1 MQLFNGGARK
11 IVLKDQVVEPK
22 TLFEVTDAEGKK
34 LMELY
39 PEEVTKPP
47 VAEKV
52 ASKNEIK
59 KVEAE
64 RDEAIAERDK
74 VIAELDEIKAK
85 HDEAAAKIQELET
98 QLADFEA
105 IKAERDELKKAVDK
119 LEAQI
124 EKLKK

>member
-11 IVLKDQVVEPK
+11 IVLKDQEVAPK

-64 RDEAIAERDK
+64 RDEAIAK
-74 VIAELDEIKAK
+74 LDEIKAK
-85 HDEAAAKIQELET
+85 HDEAVAKIQELET

-105 IKAERDELKKAVDK
+105 IKAERDELKRAVDK